1 MSSDLR
7 ADLAGKLAGRT
18 CVMGIGDGQW
28 GDDGLGVH
36 LAQSLQAAGCPNV
49 VLAGS
54 TPESWIGWVRRGGF
68 EKVLLLDAVEFP
80 GEPGSVV
87 LLESAQLRNRYPQ
100 VSTHK
105 LTLGTLA
112 RLIED
117 EGTTSVCCLGV
128 KPASLAPGAGL
139 SESVKATLELLK
151 ALLVE
156 VLKGEGTKG
165 TKGQKGLNVP

>member
-7 ADLAGKLAGRT
+7 ADLVSKLAGRT
-18 CVMGIGDGQW
+18 CVIGIGDSRW
-28 GDDGLGVH
+28 GDDGLGVE
-36 LAQSLQAAGCPNV
+36 LAQSLEDAGCPNV

-54 TPESWIGWVRRGGF
+54 TPESWIDWIRKGGF
-68 EKVLLLDAVEFP
+68 ENVLLLDATDFP

-87 LLESAQLRNRYPQ
+87 FLESAQLESRYPQ

-117 EGTTSVCCLGV
+117 QAPTRVWCLGV
-128 KPASLAPGAGL
+128 KPASLAAGSGL
-139 SESVKATLELLK
+139 SAPVRTTLGLLKELL
-151 ALLVE
+151 LE
-156 VLKGEGTKG
+156 VLIEK
-165 TKGQKGLNVP
+165 